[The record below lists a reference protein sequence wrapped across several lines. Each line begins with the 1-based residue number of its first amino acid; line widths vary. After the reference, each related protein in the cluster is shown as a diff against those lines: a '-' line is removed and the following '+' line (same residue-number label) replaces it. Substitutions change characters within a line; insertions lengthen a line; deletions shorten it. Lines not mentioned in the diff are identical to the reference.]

1 MSSNPFTKNLERTS
15 DPSDWKNTKI
25 PVLSQL
31 ESLQRCY
38 ICKEFLTA
46 PVVTSCNHTFCSR
59 CVREYLMKESHCPLC
74 KSRQLESDLRRV
86 TVLEEIVNCFSSLRD
101 FMIMHLAISNEE
113 EEGEDKNDTE
123 NLNKIDSQLN
133 SGVKRLGN
141 ERSSSPDV
149 IEIMDD
155 DNLEPPVKKSKIDS
169 NDNNNDNVQCPVCSK
184 KMPADFLQSTHI
196 DECLNGKP
204 QSKIPSAKPS
214 IGNKTKKPNIKSF
227 FKSTKPTKKLVDSN
241 DMVKI
246 NHEEFYFK
254 KVNEHKHDQSRLSK
268 LDFRSLNTTKLK
280 EKMSQL
286 DLPVNGSRPQL
297 EARYNQYYVLFNSNL
312 DSSHPVDPRVLRMR
326 LKQWECSH
334 LSFGNDI
341 SNLFSNAKSL
351 GHKSILDKNF
361 SVSQWKQVYQHDFI
375 ILTKNAKR
383 SKKLNSSNSIINTSN
398 VQSNSIDKSQNSI
411 EESQNSIEESQN
423 NPTPP
428 YNNDSRNG
436 LFVPDD

>member
-59 CVREYLMKESHCPLC
+59 CVREYLMKESYCPLC

-101 FMIMHLAISNEE
+101 FMIMHLAVSNEE
-113 EEGEDKNDTE
+113 EEGKDKDDTE
-123 NLNKIDSQLN
+123 NLNKIHSEMIPN
-133 SGVKRLGN
+133 GKRLLN

-149 IEIMDD
+149 IEILDD
-155 DNLEPPVKKSKIDS
+155 DNSEPPVKKTKIDS
-169 NDNNNDNVQCPVCSK
+169 NDNNDNVECPVCSK

-196 DECLNGKP
+196 DECLNGKS
-204 QSKIPSAKPS
+204 QSKIPSTKPS
-214 IGNKTKKPNIKSF
+214 ISNKTKNPNIKSF
-227 FKSTKPTKKLVDSN
+227 FKSTKPTKKLVDSK

-246 NHEEFYFK
+246 DHEEFYFK
-254 KVNEHKHDQSRLSK
+254 KVNEHKNDQSRLSK
-268 LDFRSLNTTKLK
+268 LDFKSLNTTKLK

-312 DSSHPVDPRVLRMR
+312 DSSHPVDHRVLRMR

-334 LSFGNDI
+334 LTFGNDI

-383 SKKLNSSNSIINTSN
+383 SRKLNSSNSNSNVNTSN
-398 VQSNSIDKSQNSI
+398 DQSNSIDKSQN
-411 EESQNSIEESQN
+411 
-423 NPTPP
+423 NPIPP
-428 YNNDSRNG
+428 YNNDSCNG
-436 LFVPDD
+436 LFVPND